1 MSYVQWESRDSKRKK
16 LRDDASCQPHGDH
29 QHEYKLNY
37 ASPVK
42 IWSSLQQLLKLFNF
56 GSVINR
62 WISIFYNNDVESDSF
77 MTSHF
82 SVSRVVENMS
92 NNRAFDLLNLQ
103 TQSNTIAWLIM
114 MTWLCLAIKQS
125 NSLKIHCL
133 ILKKIPSR

>member
-1 MSYVQWESRDSKRKK
+1 MGFDCITIKCFSFNERRWISYHELCPVGISGQQKEETQR
-16 LRDDASCQPHGDH
+16 LASCQPHGDH

-103 TQSNTIAWLIM
+103 TQSNTIA
-114 MTWLCLAIKQS
+114 
-125 NSLKIHCL
+125 
-133 ILKKIPSR
+133 